1 MCVGSVRLKERKLEK
16 QPKGPGKKGQPRVAR
31 FKYRLVRP
39 NEESQG
45 PKEDR
50 DETVPGNGDSND
62 ASAPVEGLRAANA
75 EIRFMFSLWAK
86 QVYLSKGKPRKNT
99 LANTLSL

>member
-1 MCVGSVRLKERKLEK
+1 MLNKDQ
-16 QPKGPGKKGQPRVAR
+16 QPSPFLA
-31 FKYRLVRP
+31 
-39 NEESQG
+39 
-45 PKEDR
+45 
-50 DETVPGNGDSND
+50 GDSDD

-75 EIRFMFSLWAK
+75 EIRFMFRLWAK

>member
-1 MCVGSVRLKERKLEK
+1 MERE
-16 QPKGPGKKGQPRVAR
+16 
-31 FKYRLVRP
+31 
-39 NEESQG
+39 G
-45 PKEDR
+45 PKNEGPKDDR